1 MGKLSARK
9 KMVKR
14 NVEIG
19 IVAPE
24 AVEYVDPL
32 DGRIA
37 AIQLLIPLGLQA
49 VTEELQQAV
58 VDLAG
63 ERYQRKASDQAHR
76 RWGSQPGSVYLGDQ
90 KLPVE
95 VPRVRNV
102 RHRGPAA
109 RLPGP
114 ADASQSGRRSAV
126 ANAEG
131 DRHAQLRGLC
141 RDRAGDLRPVLLLG
155 RGGT

>member
-49 VTEELQQAV
+49 ITEELQQAV

-63 ERYQRKASDQAHR
+63 ERYQRKSSDQPLR
-76 RWGSQPGSVYLGDQ
+76 RWGSQRGSV
-90 KLPVE
+90 
-95 VPRVRNV
+95 
-102 RHRGPAA
+102 
-109 RLPGP
+109 
-114 ADASQSGRRSAV
+114 
-126 ANAEG
+126 
-131 DRHAQLRGLC
+131 
-141 RDRAGDLRPVLLLG
+141 
-155 RGGT
+155 